1 MPRIAR
7 LVAVGYP
14 HHVIQRGK
22 PAGSPANRGKKR
34 QKVFFARATREKYL
48 DLLKEYSKEWDVT
61 VLAYCHALADPPSED
76 LMDNH
81 VHLMLKPQKPESLA
95 KLMQGVT
102 LSYTKYRNRRYHK
115 TGRLW
120 ESRYYSCIIDA
131 EDYLWTVARYIEQNP
146 VHAGIVKKAE
156 DYPYSSARA
165 HITAAQDE
173 VLNEE
178 LVSAEERADYIKLI
192 RSIITEK
199 EAKFIRLSTKKGL
212 PLGSDSFLKEIE
224 GRLKVSFK
232 NKKSGR
238 PKK

>member
-14 HHVIQRGK
+14 HHVIQRG
-22 PAGSPANRGKKR
+22 NNR

-61 VLAYCHALADPPSED
+61 VLAYC

-95 KLMQGVT
+95 KLMQGIT